1 MRSVHVSKPK
11 TLSAVWFHFCHA
23 TGQLSFLP
31 FQIFLLFSCFFFL
44 LPSYFCRSLV
54 FSPFS
59 SLVLP
64 CPLEHQACL
73 AQSLSTATSSW
84 TGQTV
89 LSWRPLF
96 CCWVNYVVD
105 NTMKSL
111 PTSCS
116 ASLEKLSTFEK
127 MKSSIG
133 PNTKARFFQ
142 TCPGFFLFLVFSLH
156 LK

>member
-1 MRSVHVSKPK
+1 MFPSPS
-11 TLSAVWFHFCHA
+11 LMW
-23 TGQLSFLP
+23 L
-31 FQIFLLFSCFFFL
+31 FLLFNFIFAMLLASCHFYLFRSFSSSAASSFFCLLIFAGPWSSHHF
-44 LPSYFCRSLV
+44 LPSF
-54 FSPFS
+54 
-59 SLVLP
+59 SLVLW
-64 CPLEHQACL
+64 EHQVCL

-84 TGQTV
+84 TGHTV

-127 MKSSIG
+127 MKSSTG

-142 TCPGFFLFLVFSLH
+142 TCSGFFLFLVFPLH